1 MPSLVRFEEWRL
13 IVDTTSL
20 VSLALVGGAYVWTA
34 FRRRQSAAQAA
45 RVGLKSFRGMATT
58 FVAVFGLVGLFEVYI
73 PASLIGKWMG
83 HSAGVLSLLTGG
95 VLGSVAAGP
104 PAAAFPIARTLLD
117 GGAWMP
123 AVAAFIVSWVLVG
136 VVSLPFEAKV
146 FGARFALIRNGGSFL
161 VALLIGLIM
170 GWLL

>member
-1 MPSLVRFEEWRL
+1 M
-13 IVDTTSL
+13 DTTSL
-20 VSLALVGGAYVWTA
+20 ASLALVGGAYLWTA
-34 FRRRQSAAQAA
+34 ARRPSSAVQAG

-73 PASLIGKWMG
+73 PADLIARWMG
-83 HSAGVLSLLTGG
+83 QTAGVLSLLMGG
-95 VLGSVAAGP
+95 LLGSVAAGP

-136 VVSLPFEAKV
+136 FVSLPFEAKV
-146 FGARFALIRNGGSFL
+146 FGVRFALLRNGGSFL
-161 VALLIGLIM
+161 AALLIGLVM